1 MGNKYTSKTKHTRRR
16 AGKVDTLLNDKL
28 NNVEWGEY
36 IYLNKLF
43 DIKRGKR
50 LTIENRIS
58 GDRPLVTA
66 GFENTGIAGYIS
78 NIEQEIFPA
87 NTITIDMFGNTFYRN
102 YSYSADD
109 NILVLFEKSTMSE
122 NSKLFITSL
131 ISRKLANRFDYG
143 KQFRIGSYNNTS
155 IQLPTKNGAID
166 FDFMES
172 FTAELEQ
179 ERMQTLQAYLQATDL
194 ENYELTKE
202 EEKALEDYEKLEFAE
217 FPITKVFDIK
227 NTGNILS
234 RDIVPNS
241 GKTPYLGAGSE
252 NNSVSSYIRYD
263 EKYLDKGNC
272 VFIGGKTFVVTYQ
285 EKDFFSND
293 SHNLTLTLKNEMFKN
308 KLTQLFLVTCV
319 NKSLGYKYSWGDS
332 VSNKKIQKD
341 LLSLPTTNKEENYK
355 AMEPFIRAI
364 QKLVIKDVVLYVN
377 NKKWLN

>member
-1 MGNKYTSKTKHTRRR
+1 MFEIETTLSFNKDSLTTGNQYDYVTRTSQNQGILQGTGFVNKENINEK
-16 AGKVDTLLNDKL
+16 GNWSLGLLQMD
-28 NNVEWGEY
+28 
-36 IYLNKLF
+36 F
-43 DIKRGKR
+43 
-50 LTIENRIS
+50 
-58 GDRPLVTA
+58 
-66 GFENTGIAGYIS
+66 
-78 NIEQEIFPA
+78 
-87 NTITIDMFGNTFYRN
+87 FYRQRSWYAGQFVRKIIPKIDIPHN
-102 YSYSADD
+102 CTLFFTIVLNGLKSDLLSV
-109 NILVLFEKSTMSE
+109 LV
-122 NSKLFITSL
+122 
-131 ISRKLANRFDYG
+131 RDVDNRF
-143 KQFRIGSYNNTS
+143 KRSS

-172 FTAELEQ
+172 FIAELEQ
-179 ERMQTLQAYLQATDL
+179 ERMKTLQAYLQATGL

-364 QKLVIKDVVLYVN
+364 QKLVIKDVVQYTT
-377 NKKWLN
+377 NKLATA